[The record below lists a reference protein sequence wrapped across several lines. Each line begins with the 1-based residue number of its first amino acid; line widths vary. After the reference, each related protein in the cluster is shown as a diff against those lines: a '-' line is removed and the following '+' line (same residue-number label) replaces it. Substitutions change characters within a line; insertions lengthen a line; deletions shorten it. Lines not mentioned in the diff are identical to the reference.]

1 MKKINLWMWACIL
14 LAVAACKKSD
24 KSSDSDGKEE
34 PLPVIEYKPNTT
46 YATKGNQVKLIMGD
60 INSPIVLASPHDGE
74 MKPSDMP
81 VRTHEDA
88 VTVRDLY
95 LTDVTEKVANA
106 IYQKTGV
113 RPHVLINYVERA
125 RMEPNRALAETYHQS
140 KEANQLWKEYQAF
153 LKGATDMVAKNVGK
167 GLFLDMHG
175 HGHTKHRVEVGY
187 LTSKADLNGDDAVL
201 NNRGTVSSIY
211 HLSTTSPYSFSQLI
225 RGDYAFG
232 TLLAN
237 EGVAAVPSKQD
248 PKPNNDDYFN
258 GGYCTL
264 TYGSRNG
271 GAISAIQL
279 ETPGPTFRD
288 TPALRTASAPKV
300 ADAIIKYMQTHYN
313 LFIGK

>member
-1 MKKINLWMWACIL
+1 MKKMNLWMLACLL
-14 LAVAACKKSD
+14 LAATACKKSENGGGD
-24 KSSDSDGKEE
+24 DEKEE
-34 PLPVIEYKPNTT
+34 PLPVTEYQPNTT

-60 INSPIVLASPHDGE
+60 INSPIVLASPHDGT
-74 MKPSDMP
+74 MTPSNMP
-81 VRTHEDA
+81 VRTHANA

-106 IYQKTGV
+106 IYQRTGV

-125 RMEPNRALAETYHQS
+125 RMEPNRALAEAYHQS
-140 KEANQLWKEYQAF
+140 EEANQLWREYHAF

-187 LTSKADLNGDDAVL
+187 LTSISDLNGTDAAL
-201 NNRGTVSSIY
+201 NNRATVSSIY

-271 GAISAIQL
+271 GTISAIQL

-288 TPALRTASAPKV
+288 TPSLRTASAPKV
-300 ADAIIKYMQTHYN
+300 ADAIIKYMQTHYG